1 MIKAGRT
8 RWTGHTA
15 SMVEKHMQGFV
26 GKSEEKIPFGR
37 PRGRWEDNIKTH
49 VREVRGMTVDLI
61 HLTQDTDK

>member
-1 MIKAGRT
+1 
-8 RWTGHTA
+8 
-15 SMVEKHMQGFV
+15 MQGFV